1 MQPLVACLLFRLPPS
16 DLVHQ
21 QAQNGSRQR
30 GMNLPSACS
39 RVYENWRY
47 SNSRE
52 QELKAQYLKKLC
64 LTATLWFFILFIC
77 IPTFAVGG
85 CAVRLS
91 SIILDWDQGSK
102 PQCCVVSMSFL
113 FLTLNFSSYLGH
125 ALILIKVSQ
134 FPIICKTTK
143 NSLQMQTFSLFFA
156 LSDFYS

>member
-1 MQPLVACLLFRLPPS
+1 MNKKWRATVRGLLTSRLPPS
-16 DLVHQ
+16 DPHYNKHRT
-21 QAQNGSRQR
+21 AHAKI

-77 IPTFAVGG
+77 IPTFTVGG

-113 FLTLNFSSYLGH
+113 FLTLIFSYYLGH
-125 ALILIKVSQ
+125 ALILFKVSQ
-134 FPIICKTTK
+134 SP
-143 NSLQMQTFSLFFA
+143 
-156 LSDFYS
+156 LS

>member
-1 MQPLVACLLFRLPPS
+1 MQPLVACSKLRLPPS
-16 DLVHQ
+16 DPHIQ

-30 GMNLPSACS
+30 GMNLPSACP
-39 RVYENWRY
+39 RICENWRY
-47 SNSRE
+47 SSFGE

-77 IPTFAVGG
+77 IPTFAVGR

-113 FLTLNFSSYLGH
+113 FLTLNFSYYLGH
-125 ALILIKVSQ
+125 ALILFKVSQ
-134 FPIICKTTK
+134 FPIIGKTTK
-143 NSLQMQTFSLFFA
+143 NILQMQTFSLFFA

>member
-39 RVYENWRY
+39 R
-47 SNSRE
+47 E

-77 IPTFAVGG
+77 IPTFTVGG

-113 FLTLNFSSYLGH
+113 FLTLIFSYYLGH
-125 ALILIKVSQ
+125 ALILFKVSQ
-134 FPIICKTTK
+134 SP
-143 NSLQMQTFSLFFA
+143 
-156 LSDFYS
+156 LS

>member
-1 MQPLVACLLFRLPPS
+1 MFYARHAFLSKIIVSLLTNKKGVQPFVACSTSGYRQVTSYTNKHRTAHAKEAWTFYLLV
-16 DLVHQ
+16 LV
-21 QAQNGSRQR
+21 
-30 GMNLPSACS
+30 
-39 RVYENWRY
+39 VVEYWRY

-64 LTATLWFFILFIC
+64 LTATLCFFILFIC

-113 FLTLNFSSYLGH
+113 FLTLIFSYYLGH
-125 ALILIKVSQ
+125 ALILFKVSQ
-134 FPIICKTTK
+134 SP
-143 NSLQMQTFSLFFA
+143 
-156 LSDFYS
+156 LS